1 MEHEY
6 LKYRKDSQA
15 MFRDET
21 QQGKKLDRFEP
32 SEKRKKEKREPE
44 QALSIKNTYGQFQLG
59 EVKRKN
65 RREPENQLLHNE
77 NIALVSG
84 LRKDRKKELKDHELF
99 KETGSASIP
108 ILQKRVRLNPHH
120 KEKSAAMLRMEPEKT
135 GNRLALSLSEMAESG
150 KLKTVQ
156 QLLPFLNGK
165 REKEEKERLLEE
177 RNFCGG
183 LSKEKERYLEE
194 VKENELHK
202 QRERYRF
209 VQKADLILRQ
219 NKESLVDTAEKA
231 GETLEEY
238 RKKIW
243 GNPSP
248 EENTEENTEE
258 DEENNRE

>member
-99 KETGSASIP
+99 KETGSASIQ

-156 QLLPFLNGK
+156 QLLPFLNEK

-177 RNFCGG
+177 RNLCGG

>member
-1 MEHEY
+1 M
-6 LKYRKDSQA
+6 
-15 MFRDET
+15 
-21 QQGKKLDRFEP
+21 
-32 SEKRKKEKREPE
+32 
-44 QALSIKNTYGQFQLG
+44 
-59 EVKRKN
+59 
-65 RREPENQLLHNE
+65 
-77 NIALVSG
+77 SG

-108 ILQKRVRLNPHH
+108 ILQKRARVNPHH
-120 KEKSAAMLRMEPEKT
+120 KEKSAAMLRLEPEKT

-156 QLLPFLNGK
+156 QLLPFLNEK

-177 RNFCGG
+177 RNLCGG

-219 NKESLVDTAEKA
+219 NRESLVDTAEKA

-243 GNPSP
+243 GNPCP